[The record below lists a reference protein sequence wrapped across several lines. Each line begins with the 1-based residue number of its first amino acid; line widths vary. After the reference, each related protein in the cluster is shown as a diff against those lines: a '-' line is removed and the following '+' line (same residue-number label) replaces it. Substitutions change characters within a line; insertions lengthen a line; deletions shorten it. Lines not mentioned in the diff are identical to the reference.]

1 MPTEPRTRS
10 RTTEDRSGRKARQ
23 WGTTPATRR
32 RILDAALGCFDKKGV
47 AATTIDDIRAASG
60 VTVGSVYHHF
70 ASKDDVFDQLV
81 QEAMAEYLGGIV
93 DALEGG
99 ASVEQ
104 SVRRLV
110 RAHVRW
116 VEERPALTKLMLSW
130 EESERSRPSGRQHYR
145 QYSEAI
151 GAWLRREALAG
162 RIRRMAPDLYSALL
176 MGPLME
182 YARQR
187 SGGITTASPRTVER
201 GLIDG
206 LLRVLETGATG

>member
-1 MPTEPRTRS
+1 MTTEPRTRS

-81 QEAMAEYLGGIV
+81 QEAMAEYLSGIV

-99 ASVEQ
+99 AGVEQ
-104 SVRRLV
+104 SARRLV
-110 RAHVRW
+110 RTHVRW
-116 VEERPALTKLMLSW
+116 VEERPALTKL
-130 EESERSRPSGRQHYR
+130 
-145 QYSEAI
+145 
-151 GAWLRREALAG
+151 
-162 RIRRMAPDLYSALL
+162 
-176 MGPLME
+176 
-182 YARQR
+182 
-187 SGGITTASPRTVER
+187 
-201 GLIDG
+201 
-206 LLRVLETGATG
+206 